1 MDESK
6 QERLWA
12 LVPPSNVVS
21 LNPSVDALLDSL
33 IALFY
38 DCKATRPGE
47 DSYMGSFVKQ
57 CQCFLLFLSTFFSFY
72 DNLLFIFSCS
82 VEPVVQELST
92 ARVQEEDF
100 ETIKVLGRGG
110 FGEVKDHSL
119 GIFHFFIFLFFS
131 LFCSGHDKQT

>member
-12 LVPPSNVVS
+12 LVPPSNVES

-38 DCKATRPGE
+38 DCKATRPVE

-57 CQCFLLFLSTFFSFY
+57 CQDFFSLCF
-72 DNLLFIFSCS
+72 FFFFFGF
-82 VEPVVQELST
+82 
-92 ARVQEEDF
+92 F
-100 ETIKVLGRGG
+100 E
-110 FGEVKDHSL
+110 SN
-119 GIFHFFIFLFFS
+119 FLFFS
-131 LFCSGHDKQT
+131 LSFVFSRACGAGVEHSEGPGGGF